1 MKGRRTGWL
10 APAAFLADRLT
21 KLWAQEALRG
31 QGPMA
36 VWPGVLQF
44 RYVENTGAAFGI
56 LQGQQAL
63 LLVLTGAAL
72 AGVLCWLLTRGRS
85 LPAFA
90 RGALWLLL
98 GGAAGNFADR
108 LFHGAVVDFLEIELF
123 SFPVFNIA
131 DCFVTVGAFLVLIDI
146 LFVNRN
152 LFSDSRDGGD
162 GKDKKSAGNPA
173 DKAS

>member
-108 LFHGAVVDFLEIELF
+108 LFHGVVVDFLEIELF

-131 DCFVTVGAFLVLIDI
+131 DCCVCVAFALLAGWI
-146 LFVNRN
+146 LLR
-152 LFSDSRDGGD
+152 GGETGVKGG
-162 GKDKKSAGNPA
+162 GKDARAGGTV
-173 DKAS
+173 